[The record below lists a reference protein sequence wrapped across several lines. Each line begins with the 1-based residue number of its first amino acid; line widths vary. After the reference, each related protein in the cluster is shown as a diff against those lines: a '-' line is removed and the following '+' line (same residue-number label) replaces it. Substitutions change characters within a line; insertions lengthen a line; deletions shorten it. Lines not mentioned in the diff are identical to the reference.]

1 MLTKRVFAHFT
12 RPACSRKGF
21 TLLEI
26 IMVIVL
32 LGIVSVVTGAL
43 LFQGTR
49 AFQVMDVR
57 GDLKSSGTAAIERM
71 TKEMRQIR
79 CTSAGSTCTAQSN
92 DITNMTAGELRFV
105 NSNNEGRGFRVS
117 SGNLLL
123 RLGSTAGDPEYTLS
137 GNAASITFDYLK
149 KDGTAAS
156 VSTDIWTIN
165 VTLSLANGQE
175 TINLMASVH
184 PRNFL

>member
-1 MLTKRVFAHFT
+1 MPARNLFVNFI
-12 RPACSRKGF
+12 RPAVSQKGF

-57 GDLKSSGTAAIERM
+57 GDLKSSGATSLERI

-79 CTSAGSTCTAQSN
+79 CTSAGSTCTAQST
-92 DITNMTAGELRFV
+92 DITSMTAGELRFV
-105 NSNNEGRGFRVS
+105 NSNNEGRGFRVNA
-117 SGNLLL
+117 GNLLL
-123 RLGSTAGDPEYTLS
+123 RLGSTASDPEYTLS
-137 GNAASITFDYLK
+137 GNAASVTFAYLK

-156 VSTDIWTIN
+156 VSTEVWTIN

-175 TINLMASVH
+175 TVNLMASVH